1 MESETKKREK
11 FLFDQKENLQTRPP
25 VITIMGHVDHGKT
38 KLLDAIRETNVVDD
52 EDKNAYGLV
61 SNDGMIKS
69 LKSSLLKMD
78 KTIEEYNEEK
88 LDLAELEAKI
98 LAMPDTIKVGITEN
112 LDRRVRE
119 LDNTSTPLPFECYYA
134 VEVEN
139 ASAIEK
145 KIHEGLDDK
154 RVRQN
159 REFFNATPEQ
169 AKAIL
174 EIAEVMGGKNVTPK
188 EDIVETPQ
196 DKQALENAR
205 KKRGRIDYFGILGIQ
220 KGTTLTF
227 SKDKNITCTVSDNG
241 KIIFREKETTL
252 SGSALLITNEM
263 GYDWGQVQG
272 AGYWCYQGKTLRELV
287 SEK

>member
-1 MESETKKREK
+1 MAIVYILTNES
-11 FLFDQKENLQTRPP
+11 
-25 VITIMGHVDHGKT
+25 
-38 KLLDAIRETNVVDD
+38 
-52 EDKNAYGLV
+52 
-61 SNDGMIKS
+61 
-69 LKSSLLKMD
+69 
-78 KTIEEYNEEK
+78 
-88 LDLAELEAKI
+88 
-98 LAMPDTIKVGITEN
+98 MPDTIKVGITEN
-112 LDRRVRE
+112 LDRRIRE

-154 RVRQN
+154 RIRQN

-227 SKDKNITCTVSDNG
+227 SKDENITCVVSDNG
-241 KIIFREKETTL
+241 KIIFRDKETTL
-252 SGSALLITNEM
+252 SGSALLVTNEM

-272 AGYWCYQGKTLRELV
+272 AGYWCYQGKTLRDLV

>member
-1 MESETKKREK
+1 MTKIVYILTNES
-11 FLFDQKENLQTRPP
+11 
-25 VITIMGHVDHGKT
+25 
-38 KLLDAIRETNVVDD
+38 
-52 EDKNAYGLV
+52 
-61 SNDGMIKS
+61 
-69 LKSSLLKMD
+69 
-78 KTIEEYNEEK
+78 
-88 LDLAELEAKI
+88 
-98 LAMPDTIKVGITEN
+98 MPDTIKVGITDN

-205 KKRGRIDYFGILGIQ
+205 KKRSRIDYFGILGIQ

-227 SKDKNITCTVSDNG
+227 SKDENITCVVSDNG
-241 KIIFREKETTL
+241 KIIFRDKETTL
-252 SGSALLITNEM
+252 SGSALLVTNEM

-272 AGYWCYQGKTLRELV
+272 AGYWCYQGKTLRDLV
-287 SEK
+287 TEK

>member
-1 MESETKKREK
+1 MSKIVYI
-11 FLFDQKENLQTRPP
+11 L
-25 VITIMGHVDHGKT
+25 
-38 KLLDAIRETNVVDD
+38 TNQ
-52 EDKNAYGLV
+52 
-61 SNDGMIKS
+61 S
-69 LKSSLLKMD
+69 
-78 KTIEEYNEEK
+78 
-88 LDLAELEAKI
+88 
-98 LAMPDTIKVGITEN
+98 MPDTIKVGITDN

-227 SKDKNITCTVSDNG
+227 SKDENITCVVSDNG
-241 KIIFREKETTL
+241 KIIFRDKETTL

>member
-1 MESETKKREK
+1 MTKIVYILTNES
-11 FLFDQKENLQTRPP
+11 
-25 VITIMGHVDHGKT
+25 
-38 KLLDAIRETNVVDD
+38 
-52 EDKNAYGLV
+52 
-61 SNDGMIKS
+61 
-69 LKSSLLKMD
+69 
-78 KTIEEYNEEK
+78 
-88 LDLAELEAKI
+88 
-98 LAMPDTIKVGITEN
+98 MPDTIKVGITDN

-196 DKQALENAR
+196 DKQALDTAR
-205 KKRGRIDYFGILGIQ
+205 KKRSKFNFGMVNIEPGTILE
-220 KGTTLTF
+220 F
-227 SKDKNITCTVSDNG
+227 VKDKTITCEVIDDSKIKFRGEVTSLSASAVTV
-241 KIIFREKETTL
+241 L
-252 SGSALLITNEM
+252 HEM
-263 GYDWGQVQG
+263 GYDWDKAHGPKF
-272 AGYWCYQGKTLRELV
+272 WMYQGKSLRDLRY
-287 SEK
+287 EKE

>member
-1 MESETKKREK
+1 MAIVYILTNES
-11 FLFDQKENLQTRPP
+11 
-25 VITIMGHVDHGKT
+25 
-38 KLLDAIRETNVVDD
+38 
-52 EDKNAYGLV
+52 
-61 SNDGMIKS
+61 
-69 LKSSLLKMD
+69 
-78 KTIEEYNEEK
+78 
-88 LDLAELEAKI
+88 
-98 LAMPDTIKVGITEN
+98 MPDTIKVGITEN

-196 DKQALENAR
+196 DKQALDSAR
-205 KKRGRIDYFGILGIQ
+205 KKRKRFNFSMVNILP
-220 KGTTLTF
+220 GTLLEF
-227 SKDKNITCTVSDNG
+227 VKDNSITCEVVDENKVKFRDKVTSLSDAADSIL
-241 KIIFREKETTL
+241 K
-252 SGSALLITNEM
+252 EM
-263 GYDWGQVQG
+263 GYDWEGVQG
-272 AGYWCYQGKTLRELV
+272 PLWWSYKGKSLRDLRYE
-287 SEK
+287 SE

>member
-1 MESETKKREK
+1 MAIVYILTNES
-11 FLFDQKENLQTRPP
+11 
-25 VITIMGHVDHGKT
+25 
-38 KLLDAIRETNVVDD
+38 
-52 EDKNAYGLV
+52 
-61 SNDGMIKS
+61 
-69 LKSSLLKMD
+69 
-78 KTIEEYNEEK
+78 
-88 LDLAELEAKI
+88 
-98 LAMPDTIKVGITEN
+98 MPDTIKVGITEN

-154 RVRQN
+154 RIRQN

-196 DKQALENAR
+196 DKQALDSAR
-205 KKRGRIDYFGILGIQ
+205 KKRKRFNFSMVNILP
-220 KGTTLTF
+220 GTLLEF
-227 SKDKNITCTVSDNG
+227 VKDNSITCEVVDENKVKFRDKVTSLSDAADSIL
-241 KIIFREKETTL
+241 K
-252 SGSALLITNEM
+252 EM
-263 GYDWGQVQG
+263 GYDWEGVQG
-272 AGYWCYQGKTLRELV
+272 PLWWSYKGKSLRDLRYET
-287 SEK
+287 E

>member
-1 MESETKKREK
+1 MSKIVYILTNES
-11 FLFDQKENLQTRPP
+11 
-25 VITIMGHVDHGKT
+25 
-38 KLLDAIRETNVVDD
+38 
-52 EDKNAYGLV
+52 
-61 SNDGMIKS
+61 
-69 LKSSLLKMD
+69 
-78 KTIEEYNEEK
+78 
-88 LDLAELEAKI
+88 
-98 LAMPDTIKVGITEN
+98 MPDTIKVGITDN

-139 ASAIEK
+139 ATAIEK

-196 DKQALENAR
+196 DKQALENAS

-227 SKDKNITCTVSDNG
+227 SKDESITCEVADDG
-241 KIIFREKETTL
+241 KVIFRGKETSL
-252 SGSALLITNEM
+252 SGSALLITNEL

-272 AGYWCYQGKTLRELV
+272 AGYWCYQGKTLRDLV

>member
-1 MESETKKREK
+1 MAIVYILTNES
-11 FLFDQKENLQTRPP
+11 
-25 VITIMGHVDHGKT
+25 
-38 KLLDAIRETNVVDD
+38 
-52 EDKNAYGLV
+52 
-61 SNDGMIKS
+61 
-69 LKSSLLKMD
+69 
-78 KTIEEYNEEK
+78 
-88 LDLAELEAKI
+88 
-98 LAMPDTIKVGITEN
+98 MPDTIKVGITEN

-174 EIAEVMGGKNVTPK
+174 EIAEVMGGKNVTPR

-227 SKDKNITCTVSDNG
+227 SKDENITCVVSDNG
-241 KIIFREKETTL
+241 KIIFRDKETTL

>member
-1 MESETKKREK
+1 MSKIVYI
-11 FLFDQKENLQTRPP
+11 L
-25 VITIMGHVDHGKT
+25 
-38 KLLDAIRETNVVDD
+38 TNQ
-52 EDKNAYGLV
+52 
-61 SNDGMIKS
+61 S
-69 LKSSLLKMD
+69 
-78 KTIEEYNEEK
+78 
-88 LDLAELEAKI
+88 
-98 LAMPDTIKVGITEN
+98 MPDTIKVGITDN

-139 ASAIEK
+139 ASTIEK

-227 SKDKNITCTVSDNG
+227 SKDESITCEVADDG
-241 KIIFREKETTL
+241 KVIFRGKETSL

-272 AGYWCYQGKTLRELV
+272 AGYWCYQGRTLRDLV
-287 SEK
+287 SEKWKMQIKFYLKWNFKRLVVFT

>member
-1 MESETKKREK
+1 MSKIVYILTNES
-11 FLFDQKENLQTRPP
+11 
-25 VITIMGHVDHGKT
+25 
-38 KLLDAIRETNVVDD
+38 
-52 EDKNAYGLV
+52 
-61 SNDGMIKS
+61 
-69 LKSSLLKMD
+69 
-78 KTIEEYNEEK
+78 
-88 LDLAELEAKI
+88 
-98 LAMPDTIKVGITEN
+98 MPDTIKVGITDN

-227 SKDKNITCTVSDNG
+227 SKDKDITCTVSDNG
-241 KIIFREKETTL
+241 KIIFRDKETTL

-272 AGYWCYQGKTLRELV
+272 AGYWCYQGKTLRDLV

>member
-1 MESETKKREK
+1 MSKIVYI
-11 FLFDQKENLQTRPP
+11 L
-25 VITIMGHVDHGKT
+25 
-38 KLLDAIRETNVVDD
+38 TNQ
-52 EDKNAYGLV
+52 
-61 SNDGMIKS
+61 S
-69 LKSSLLKMD
+69 
-78 KTIEEYNEEK
+78 
-88 LDLAELEAKI
+88 
-98 LAMPDTIKVGITEN
+98 MPDTIKIGITDN
-112 LDRRVRE
+112 LERRMRE

-134 VEVEN
+134 VEVQD
-139 ASAIEK
+139 AKVIEK

-159 REFFNATPEQ
+159 REFFNTSPEQ

-188 EDIVETPQ
+188 EDVVETPQ
-196 DKQALENAR
+196 DKQALDNAR
-205 KKRGRIDYFGILGIQ
+205 KRSGRIDYFGILGIA

-227 SKDKNITCTVSDNG
+227 SKDKNITCEVADNG
-241 KIIFREKETTL
+241 KVIFRGKETSL

-272 AGYWCYQGKTLRELV
+272 SGYWCYQGKTLRDLV

>member
-1 MESETKKREK
+1 MAIVYILTNES
-11 FLFDQKENLQTRPP
+11 
-25 VITIMGHVDHGKT
+25 
-38 KLLDAIRETNVVDD
+38 
-52 EDKNAYGLV
+52 
-61 SNDGMIKS
+61 
-69 LKSSLLKMD
+69 
-78 KTIEEYNEEK
+78 
-88 LDLAELEAKI
+88 
-98 LAMPDTIKVGITEN
+98 MPDTIKVGITEN

-196 DKQALENAR
+196 DKQALETAR
-205 KKRGRIDYFGILGIQ
+205 KKRRIDYFWY
-220 KGTTLTF
+220 
-227 SKDKNITCTVSDNG
+227 SRN
-241 KIIFREKETTL
+241 
-252 SGSALLITNEM
+252 TNRN
-263 GYDWGQVQG
+263 YSNFF
-272 AGYWCYQGKTLRELV
+272 KR
-287 SEK
+287 